1 MIWAERGDYVVR
13 RDEEVEGVYF
23 LLQGQVPFFF
33 CVFGKY
39 YIFQKG
45 LVWLNSVFFVS
56 LYVFAGSGCGISR
69 RSRLLLLLGVRFET
83 IWFLRPWYFWECL
96 LSRCC
101 CCLTTGLLFSLLFSS
116 FFILCLLLTSSS
128 SCLFFCSWHA
138 SCSCLIILLCLT
150 PTLSLIQIR
159 NNNPVL

>member
-1 MIWAERGDYVVR
+1 MFWAERGDYVVR

-101 CCLTTGLLFSLLFSS
+101 CCLTTGLLFLFSS
-116 FFILCLLLTSSS
+116 L
-128 SCLFFCSWHA
+128 
-138 SCSCLIILLCLT
+138 
-150 PTLSLIQIR
+150 LSLYSAFCWPPPPHVSSFAADMLPAHVSSFFFAWHQPYLWFR
-159 NNNPVL
+159 